1 MADLVAP
8 AQPVDR
14 LVRPESR
21 RFVGLLVIS
30 TATALLFGF
39 TLKTPSMFEANDIS
53 RWCTVWSLLE
63 RGTYAID
70 DCPWQSRTQDKVKRS
85 DKLEPPAAGAS
96 RLKQLEYQLAPS
108 SWKEGEATEHFYSSK
123 PPLLPTLIAGV
134 LYPFRK
140 ATGVELGAIKTE
152 PRYPRNVEKRVEV
165 EPGTFTVE
173 YVLETPTE
181 PVKWPV
187 YVYYFKPI
195 LFLFNVLPYGISLI
209 VFARFLD
216 RHAANDW
223 AWFFT
228 LFAASWGTYLFAFS
242 QTLNNHTVAA
252 WSVLFALYALVRIGA
267 DGSRRLIHFAS
278 AGFFSAFAACNELPA
293 ALFLVLAS
301 VLVYAIDFRRSLLVF
316 LPMAAIPVIAFLATQ
331 FLAFGQFTPVY
342 EEFGTKSYTYEGS
355 YWNTPLEFDYLNV
368 TPEPEPKYLYLLHM
382 TFGHHGIFSLT
393 PLVLLAMW
401 GMFRNLFMRARRL
414 RTVAWLTL
422 LLTAGMLAFYTWNPK
437 ARNYG
442 GSTQGLR
449 WLFWLFPFWLFMLP
463 SGVER
468 GQDRRW
474 ARALCLVLLAISVVS
489 AGYAMRH
496 PWSHPWL
503 VEMLERLGVYH
514 LRR

>member
-1 MADLVAP
+1 MVELAFQPQQPGLRQRP
-8 AQPVDR
+8 AARQ
-14 LVRPESR
+14 
-21 RFVGLLVIS
+21 FVGLLVIT

-63 RGTYAID
+63 KGTYALD
-70 DCPWQSRTQDKVKRS
+70 DCPWQSRTQDKVKRP
-85 DKLEPPAAGAS
+85 DKLENPAPNAS
-96 RLKQLEYQLAPS
+96 RLKQLEYRLAPQA
-108 SWKEGEATEHFYSSK
+108 WKEGEPVEHFYSSK

-140 ATGVELGAIKTE
+140 ATGVELGAVKTE
-152 PRYPRNVEKRVEV
+152 PRYPRYVDKQVEAED
-165 EPGTFTVE
+165 GTLETRRE
-173 YVLETPTE
+173 LETPAE

-195 LFLFNVLPYGISLI
+195 LFLFNVLPYWVGLI
-209 VFARFLD
+209 LFARFLD

-223 AWFFT
+223 AWFFS
-228 LFAASWGTYLFAFS
+228 LFAAAWGTYLFSFS

-252 WSVLFALYALVRIGA
+252 WSALFATYGLVRIMA
-267 DGSRRLIHFAS
+267 DGSRHWVHFAM
-278 AGFFSAFAACNELPA
+278 AGFFGAFAACNELPA
-293 ALFLVLAS
+293 ALFLLLLS
-301 VLVYAIDFRRSLLVF
+301 LILFSIDFRRGLFLF
-316 LPMAAIPVIAFLATQ
+316 LPAACVPVAAFLATQ

-355 YWNTPLEFDYLNV
+355 YWNAPLEFDYLNV
-368 TPEPEPKYLYLLHM
+368 EPEPHGIYLLHM

-393 PLVLLAMW
+393 PLVLLGMW
-401 GMFRNLFMRARRL
+401 GMLRNLFSNVRKMSGL
-414 RTVAWLTL
+414 AWLTL
-422 LLTAGMLAFYTWNPK
+422 LLTAAMLAFYTWNPK

-449 WLFWLFPFWLFMLP
+449 WLFWLFPFWLLLLP

-474 ARALCLVLLAISVVS
+474 VRTLCLLLLAVSVVS
-489 AGYAMRH
+489 VGYAMRH
-496 PWSHPWL
+496 PWSHPWI

>member
-1 MADLVAP
+1 MVEVA
-8 AQPVDR
+8 ASDR
-14 LVRPESR
+14 PKDRPVRPESR
-21 RFVGLLVIS
+21 RYVGLLLVT

-63 RGTYAID
+63 RGTYEID
-70 DCPWQSRTQDKVKRS
+70 DCPWQARTQDKVKRL
-85 DKLEPPAAGAS
+85 DKLEVPGPEAS
-96 RLKQLEYQLAPS
+96 RLRQLEYRLAPS
-108 SWKEGEATEHFYSSK
+108 SWKEGEPTEHFYSSK

-152 PRYPRNVEKRVEV
+152 PRYPRYVDKEVEV
-165 EPGTFTVE
+165 GPGKIEVQR
-173 YVLETPTE
+173 VMETPAE

-195 LFLFNVLPYGISLI
+195 LLLFNVLPYWIGLI
-209 VFARFLD
+209 LFARFLD

-223 AWFFT
+223 TWFFS
-228 LFAASWGTYLFAFS
+228 LFAAAWGTYLFAFS

-252 WSVLFALYALVRIGA
+252 WSVLFALFALARILA
-267 DGSRRLIHFAS
+267 DGSRRPIHFAM
-278 AGFFSAFAACNELPA
+278 AGFFGAFAACNELPA
-293 ALFLVLAS
+293 ALYAVLLS
-301 VLVYAIDFRRSLLVF
+301 MILIGVDFRRGLLFF
-316 LPMAAIPVIAFLATQ
+316 LPAAALPVIAFLATQ

-355 YWNTPLEFDYLNV
+355 YWNAPLEFDYLNV
-368 TPEPEPKYLYLLHM
+368 EPEPGGVYLLHM

-393 PLVLLAMW
+393 PLVLLSLW
-401 GMFRNLFMRARRL
+401 GMLRNLFN
-414 RTVAWLTL
+414 RTRNLSGLAWLTF
-422 LLTAGMLAFYTWNPK
+422 LLTAAMLAFYTWNPK

-449 WLFWLFPFWLFMLP
+449 WFFWLFPFWLFLLP

-468 GQDRRW
+468 GQDRGWVRG
-474 ARALCLVLLAISVVS
+474 LCLILLAISVVS
-489 AGYAMRH
+489 VGYALRH
-496 PWSHPWL
+496 PWSHPWI
-503 VEMLERLGVYH
+503 VEMLERLGAYH